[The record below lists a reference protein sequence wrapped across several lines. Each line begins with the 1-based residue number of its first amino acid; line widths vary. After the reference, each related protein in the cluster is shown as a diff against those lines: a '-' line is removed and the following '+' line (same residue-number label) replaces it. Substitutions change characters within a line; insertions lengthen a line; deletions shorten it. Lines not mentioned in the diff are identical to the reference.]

1 MKPYLD
7 YKFGVLRN
15 LSSALAEDLRESQE
29 RLLTYID
36 LNNTYILEAQE
47 LNNDLMSMI
56 IN

>member
-1 MKPYLD
+1 VKPYLD